1 MRLRIWILVVAVA
14 VVAGCAGPRT
24 SQGGFDSPEP
34 GSRLYAISRAGQAR
48 DATAL
53 PDLIE
58 SLQSDDPAIRMMT
71 IIALEQITGTRM
83 GYDPYARHGDR
94 QAAADAWLDAWRR
107 GQFDTTSQAKEP

>member
-1 MRLRIWILVVAVA
+1 MRSRIWILVVAVA
-14 VVAGCAGPRT
+14 ASAGCAGPRT

-58 SLQSDDPAIRMMT
+58 SLQSDDPAIRMMA

-83 GYDPYARHGDR
+83 GYDPYAGYGER
-94 QAAADAWLDAWRR
+94 QDAADTWLKAWRSGR
-107 GQFDTTSQAKEP
+107 FDAGPQTAEP